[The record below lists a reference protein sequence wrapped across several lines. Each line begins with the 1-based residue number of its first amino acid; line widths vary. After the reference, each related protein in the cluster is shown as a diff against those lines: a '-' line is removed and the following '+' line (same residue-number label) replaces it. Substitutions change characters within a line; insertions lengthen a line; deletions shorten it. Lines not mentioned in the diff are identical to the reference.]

1 MEHIKLFGSF
11 NASSINENK
20 DCRIILFESFAD
32 HFNKNSI
39 WNFLN
44 KVQIFSS
51 LKFQDVEEIIGRD
64 MKNYWVD
71 FYDESDFSKIDKD
84 LPLLFWRNQDRSENL
99 LAKGEI
105 PKKSLIY
112 NHPEKLDKRK
122 KDLAIKAQKMNA
134 PWFPKTV
141 FSKEDL
147 VQLKFPIIAKKDDS
161 YQSKGVEK
169 IDTRKDLGNKK
180 FDVYQE
186 CIEIKNE
193 YRIMIF
199 KGNNSPKIKAFGVW
213 HRIPINKKSKSLR
226 INESESKEVK
236 SKFKWVPVSLK
247 DFENWKGVKPIA
259 RAIFDFYPNLNF
271 VGLDIAVD
279 VEGKVW
285 CIEHNETPGMVGNSS
300 IRIYKYIFE
309 DCFGKKIPKDVIKHF
324 QEKAA
329 EYYKYYKGC
338 GYVEIPR
345 GGETLVD
352 LEDEVVL

>member
-338 GYVEIPR
+338 GYVDIPR

>member
-1 MEHIKLFGSF
+1 MKHL
-11 NASSINENK
+11 
-20 DCRIILFESFAD
+20 ILFEGFVD
-32 HFNKNSI
+32 HLNKNSI

-44 KVQIFSS
+44 KVQIFSD
-51 LKFQDVEEIIGRD
+51 LEFKGVEKIIGKD

-71 FYDESDFSKIDKD
+71 FYEQSDFSKIDKD
-84 LPLLFWRNQDRSENL
+84 LPLLFWTNQQRCKNL
-99 LAKGEI
+99 LVKGEI
-105 PKKSLIY
+105 PKKELIY
-112 NHPEKLDKRK
+112 NHPEKFDPGK

-147 VQLKFPIIAKKDDS
+147 GQLKFPIIAKKDNS

-169 IDTRKDLGNKK
+169 IDTRKDLGNRK

-186 CIEIKNE
+186 CVHIKNE

-199 KGNNSPKIKAFGVW
+199 KGKNSPKVKAFGVFQ
-213 HRIPINKKSKSLR
+213 RIPINQKSKSLR
-226 INESESKEVK
+226 VNEAESGEIK

-247 DFENWKGVKPIA
+247 KFENWKEVKPIA

-285 CIEHNETPGMVGNSS
+285 CIEHNYTPGLVGNPS

-309 DCFGKKIPKDVIKHF
+309 DCFGKKFPPDVIKHF

-329 EYYKYYKGC
+329 EYQKYYKGS
-338 GYVEIPR
+338 GYVDIPR
-345 GGETLVD
+345 GEESIVD
-352 LEDEVVL
+352 LEDEVIL